1 MDIRNACVDNNSV
14 ITQILPREP
23 SPIHQAFHTPGLDTI
38 CLIIRRSDLKIYLGM
53 PRICSR
59 CWLVT
64 VAKVQMVLTDPDIN
78 KHSAQV
84 WAIFVLELHIPHNL
98 SSVGVCKGR
107 ILMDLM
113 AKDKKRNNITMQLL
127 NILSRTIRAAFSNSQ
142 HPSCILTIFKS
153 RIEPSP

>member
-1 MDIRNACVDNNSV
+1 
-14 ITQILPREP
+14 
-23 SPIHQAFHTPGLDTI
+23 
-38 CLIIRRSDLKIYLGM
+38 M

-127 NILSRTIRAAFSNSQ
+127 NVLSRTIRVAFSNAQ
-142 HPSCILTIFKS
+142 YPS
-153 RIEPSP
+153 RILSTFKNRIELSPHPPQCTPFLPYPRRHYADRVSGGDILYPPAKRTDILRNRRQWYRDS